1 MFRSSVGCLLV
12 NKLNATDLLNRG
24 TKTVEA
30 ANLILYLKRTLAFL
44 VFASLNLCSHYLWNM
59 MISFSKHTYQET
71 KDK

>member
-44 VFASLNLCSHYLWNM
+44 VFASLNLCSH
-59 MISFSKHTYQET
+59 
-71 KDK
+71 